1 MAVIGVVDSA
11 MRRVVQRHLG
21 LPKCLASASQC
32 RNDGDVNNEPLAQA
46 VAAPRAKLSV
56 AAVRG
61 CENGRRG
68 DCYDAALLRER
79 RSPA

>member
-1 MAVIGVVDSA
+1 MV
-11 MRRVVQRHLG
+11 MTQRT
-21 LPKCLASASQC
+21 AYTNC
-32 RNDGDVNNEPLAQA
+32 RGQPGRGEAQA
-46 VAAPRAKLSV
+46 LVQPIYGAIPGGRAKLSV

-68 DCYDAALLRER
+68 DCYDAAALRER